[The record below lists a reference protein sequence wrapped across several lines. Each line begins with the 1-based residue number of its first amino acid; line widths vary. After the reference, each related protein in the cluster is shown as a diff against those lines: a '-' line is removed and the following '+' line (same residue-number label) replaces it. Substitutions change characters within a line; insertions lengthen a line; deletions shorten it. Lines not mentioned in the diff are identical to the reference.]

1 MQRVIVLHKQM
12 LMFLLIL
19 AAALARNLAQIES
32 HNPAALPVHT
42 RIFSPKNSEG
52 ENPNFWR
59 SVN

>member
-42 RIFSPKNSEG
+42 RIFFATK
-52 ENPNFWR
+52 
-59 SVN
+59 